1 MTPEIE
7 DALYSA
13 CAVTTKWTPRMGSV
27 VIPNHPRAV
36 GTFNEPPSS
45 VVEFSAKLRAFLG
58 EIDAALTVGEL
69 LEELR

>member
-13 CAVTTKWTPRMGSV
+13 CAVTTKSRPRWAGV
-27 VIPNHPRAV
+27 VIPNHPRAI
-36 GTFNEPPSS
+36 GTYQEPPSS

-58 EIDAALTVGEL
+58 EVDATLTVGEL